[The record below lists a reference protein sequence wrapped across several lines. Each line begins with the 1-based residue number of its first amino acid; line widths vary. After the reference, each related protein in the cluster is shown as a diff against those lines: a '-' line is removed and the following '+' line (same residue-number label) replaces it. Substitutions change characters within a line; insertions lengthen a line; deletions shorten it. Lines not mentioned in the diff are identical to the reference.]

1 MVDDDEDAPAEDP
14 ASPGS
19 GWWGLFGAGVVD
31 LVAATRA
38 LAASDDARGPRVDPA
53 VVESMA
59 RKLGDVRVALDE
71 AGPEIC
77 GLVGTDV
84 VPGLDRALR
93 DLEAQLRRTC
103 ALRGGL
109 ADTRGPDLP

>member
-1 MVDDDEDAPAEDP
+1 MVDDDEDVPAEDP
-14 ASPGS
+14 ESPGS
-19 GWWGLFGAGVVD
+19 GWWGLFGRVVD

-77 GLVGTDV
+77 GLVDADV

-93 DLEAQLRRTC
+93 DLEAQVRAR

-109 ADTRGPDLP
+109 ADARGPDLP

>member
-1 MVDDDEDAPAEDP
+1 MVDDALGGEAADFT
-14 ASPGS
+14 SPGS
-19 GWWGLFGAGVVD
+19 AWWGLFGAGVVD

-38 LAASDDARGPRVDPA
+38 LAATNDARGPRVDPA

-77 GLVGTDV
+77 GLVGADV

-93 DLEAQLRRTC
+93 DLEAQVRRTC
-103 ALRGGL
+103 ALTD
-109 ADTRGPDLP
+109 ARGPDTP

>member
-1 MVDDDEDAPAEDP
+1 
-14 ASPGS
+14 
-19 GWWGLFGAGVVD
+19 LFGAGVVD

-77 GLVGTDV
+77 GLVDADV

-93 DLEAQLRRTC
+93 DLEAQVRRTC

-109 ADTRGPDLP
+109 ADARGPDLP